1 VNYFFVNEGI
11 IEIIIRIPD
20 IKKIEC
26 KDIIKLFIVM
36 SFEKFEVE
44 NDDVKIL

>member
-1 VNYFFVNEGI
+1 M
-11 IEIIIRIPD
+11 
-20 IKKIEC
+20 EC

-44 NDDVKIL
+44 NDEVKIFWASCIGMY